1 MIINYRDKYTDFKLF
16 FLKKMLKI
24 MHIFNQEINT
34 KNCLIVWESGCL
46 KVCFKKGLNLIDNL
60 SLVLRLLRLR

>member
-24 MHIFNQEINT
+24 MHIFQQEINT
-34 KNCLIVWESGCL
+34 KMLN
-46 KVCFKKGLNLIDNL
+46 VCFE
-60 SLVLRLLRLR
+60 V

>member
-34 KNCLIVWESGCL
+34 KICLIIREPGCI
-46 KVCFKKGLNLIDNL
+46 KVCSKKGAKSYL
-60 SLVLRLLRLR
+60 

>member
-16 FLKKMLKI
+16 FLKKMFKI
-24 MHIFNQEINT
+24 IHIFNQEINT

-46 KVCFKKGLNLIDNL
+46 KVCFKKGAE
-60 SLVLRLLRLR
+60 SY